1 MLFRSVSVKPPSE
14 SRVKA
19 PPPPLKPLSHK
30 GFVGSETL
38 VLYGFCGFSRV
49 NGCSGANG
57 CSVLFCKV
65 VRSCSAC
72 WMCRR
77 QTWATCTALEFSAP
91 LEVWTMVTVYPSAL
105 AITNSSPPSDAMS
118 IPSLIRGSGAGAGFF
133 EASSIHV
140 EGITR
145 FVVFLTKFA

>member
-1 MLFRSVSVKPPSE
+1 M
-14 SRVKA
+14 
-19 PPPPLKPLSHK
+19 
-30 GFVGSETL
+30 
-38 VLYGFCGFSRV
+38 LYGFCGSAAA

-57 CSVLFCKV
+57 CSVLLCKV

-77 QTWATCTALEFSAP
+77 QTWATWTALEFSAP
-91 LEVWTMVTVYPSAL
+91 LEVWAMVTVYPSAR
-105 AITNSSPPSDAMS
+105 AITNSSPPSEAMS
-118 IPSLIRGSGAGAGFF
+118 IPSLIRVSCAGERFF

>member
-1 MLFRSVSVKPPSE
+1 M
-14 SRVKA
+14 
-19 PPPPLKPLSHK
+19 
-30 GFVGSETL
+30 
-38 VLYGFCGFSRV
+38 LYGFCGSAAA

-57 CSVLFCKV
+57 CSVLLCKV
-65 VRSCSAC
+65 ARSCSAC

-77 QTWATCTALEFSAP
+77 QTWATWTALEFSAP
-91 LEVWTMVTVYPSAL
+91 LEVCAMVTVYPSAR
-105 AITNSSPPSDAMS
+105 AITNSSPPSEAMS
-118 IPSLIRGSGAGAGFF
+118 IPSLIRVSCAGERFF